1 MTNTK
6 DKSESNYQA
15 LLKELQASK
24 DHFQYIRK
32 KDGKA
37 LDDALA
43 QIAALQADLDAANS
57 GWISVEDRVPEL
69 STHVIIH
76 YEELEVSIVAEAFY
90 FMDAFR
96 VQGELVKPLNWM
108 PLPNP
113 QTDKE
118 QGTNEQT

>member
-1 MTNTK
+1 MANDK

-43 QIAALQADLDAANS
+43 QIAALQADLDAANARIEQLTATTTWTI
-57 GWISVEDRVPEL
+57 GD
-69 STHVIIH
+69 IH
-76 YEELEVSIVAEAFY
+76 
-90 FMDAFR
+90 
-96 VQGELVKPLNWM
+96 PLA
-108 PLPNP
+108 
-113 QTDKE
+113 DKGDS
-118 QGTNEQT
+118 Q

>member
-24 DHFQYIRK
+24 DHFKYIRK

-43 QIAALQADLDAANS
+43 QIAALQAVLDAANS
-57 GWISVEDRVPEL
+57 EIERLKPALIWYGEEAAAVNKNLTDRKDDGIMASLTVL
-69 STHVIIH
+69 S
-76 YEELEVSIVAEAFY
+76 A
-90 FMDAFR
+90 DAGKR
-96 VQGELVKPLNWM
+96 AADAIQPAN
-108 PLPNP
+108 
-113 QTDKE
+113 
-118 QGTNEQT
+118 